1 MLVVLKNLRLKWGWK
16 FIEPYVKEALTEKK
30 GVFAG
35 FFKVEKV
42 TFKNNDG
49 EDFESPLVFC
59 SDVVGFVETLAHLR
73 GYNFTDMVEKVG
85 MDSGKGHLRM
95 VLTLY
100 DEEDLLHLS
109 TGSRVTRQEGIGSG
123 CQYKLTGRKKI
134 MILATTPKVP
144 ESYLNCSIIMNSDF
158 SLFLDCLVGLRDTI
172 NSTFGFILDPY
183 YQGVIS
189 RFHKSFKDLRS
200 RFNVSETTKLHIIF
214 THVAQFI
221 ELTGKPLGEFSEQ
234 ELENSHSAFES
245 IWNRY
250 RVKKTSSEV
259 YSANYF
265 RAVLGFNAQNI

>member
-134 MILATTPKVP
+134 MILATTPNVP
-144 ESYLNCSIIMNSDF
+144 ESYLNCSIIMNKVNINSLAYRFTGDLKIF
-158 SLFLDCLVGLRDTI
+158 NIMAGLMSASSKCPCIYCEVNLFL
-172 NSTFGFILDPY
+172 
-183 YQGVIS
+183 
-189 RFHKSFKDLRS
+189 
-200 RFNVSETTKLHIIF
+200 
-214 THVAQFI
+214 
-221 ELTGKPLGEFSEQ
+221 
-234 ELENSHSAFES
+234 
-245 IWNRY
+245 
-250 RVKKTSSEV
+250 
-259 YSANYF
+259 
-265 RAVLGFNAQNI
+265 